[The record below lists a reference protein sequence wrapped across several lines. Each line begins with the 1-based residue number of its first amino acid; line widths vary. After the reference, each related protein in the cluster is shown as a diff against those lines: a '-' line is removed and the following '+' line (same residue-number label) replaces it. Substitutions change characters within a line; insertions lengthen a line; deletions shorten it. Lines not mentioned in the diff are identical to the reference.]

1 MLRHLSIRNYLLIDG
16 VDLPL
21 APGLTAI
28 TGETG
33 SGKSIIIGALGLA
46 MGERAEGQLAR
57 NAEERCVIE
66 LEVDGSPLP
75 FLSEWC
81 QQNGVPDEQP
91 LILRRQIEPG
101 GRSRA
106 FINDTPVR
114 LEQMRDLGARLVHI
128 HSQHQTLLL
137 NSPQFQL
144 GLLDHFAGTAGE
156 VAAYSDVFL
165 EWQRTRSSLAQTQ
178 AREHEATNERD
189 YLQFQFDELEAA
201 RLVPNE
207 SAELETALQRAEHA
221 EELIA
226 TMRAVEE
233 GLTADGGVVGIISG
247 LRQLLAKA
255 ARMDPALG
263 GLAERLQ
270 SVLIET
276 KDIGEEAATMA
287 GNLELDPRE
296 AERLRERF
304 DLLARLQHKHRA
316 DNSDALIALRDSLG
330 ERIATI
336 GSLADEVEALR
347 KKERFLGEKVHSL
360 AGALAK
366 KRQKAATPLGKEV
379 TGLLQEL
386 GMPQALFTLQLQPVE
401 PGPRGVDRVQALF
414 TANKERVPMPLDKV
428 ASGGELGRVMLALIS
443 LAARGKELP
452 TVIFD
457 EIDSGISGETAHK
470 VGALLARM
478 GDQRQVLAITHLPQ
492 IAGKAGTHLLV
503 AKDSEGPREHTTIT
517 PLGHEQRVQALARM
531 LSGERTTKAALA
543 NAKELLGVK

>member
-1 MLRHLSIRNYLLIDG
+1 MLRHLSIRNYLLIDS
-16 VDLPL
+16 VELPL
-21 APGLTAI
+21 SPGLTAI

-66 LEVDGSPLP
+66 LEVDGTQLP
-75 FLSEWC
+75 FWEEWY
-81 QQNGVPDEQP
+81 QQNGVPAEQP

-114 LEQMRDLGARLVHI
+114 LEQLRDLGARLVHI

-156 VAAYSDVFL
+156 VEAYGNVFQ
-165 EWQRTRSSLAQTQ
+165 EWQRTRRTLSQAQEQ
-178 AREHEATNERD
+178 EHEAAKERD

-201 RLVPNE
+201 RLLPNE
-207 SAELETALQRAEHA
+207 STDLEAALNRAEHA

-226 TMRAVEE
+226 AMRAMEE

-247 LRQLLAKA
+247 LRQTLAKA
-255 ARMDPALG
+255 GRIEAAAG
-263 GLAERLQ
+263 ALAERLQ
-270 SVLIET
+270 SVLIEA
-276 KDIGEEAATMA
+276 KDIGEEAAIMA
-287 GNLELDPRE
+287 GNLDLDPRE

-304 DLLARLQHKHRA
+304 DLLARLQHKHRV
-316 DNSDALIALRDSLG
+316 DSSDALITLRDSLG
-330 ERIATI
+330 QRIAAI

-347 KKERFLGEKVHSL
+347 KKEQALQGKVLAL
-360 AGALAK
+360 AGALGK
-366 KRQKAATPLGKEV
+366 KRLKAAAPLGKEV
-379 TGLLQEL
+379 SALLQEL
-386 GMPQALFTLQLQPVE
+386 GMPQALFTLKLQQVE
-401 PGPRGVDRVQALF
+401 PGPRGMDRVQALF
-414 TANKERVPMPLDKV
+414 TANKERAAMPLDKV
-428 ASGGELGRVMLALIS
+428 ASGGELSRVMLALIS

-503 AKDSEGPREHTTIT
+503 AKDSEGPREQTTIA
-517 PLGHEQRVQALARM
+517 PLAREQRIEALARM
-531 LSGERTTKAALA
+531 LSGEKTTKAALA